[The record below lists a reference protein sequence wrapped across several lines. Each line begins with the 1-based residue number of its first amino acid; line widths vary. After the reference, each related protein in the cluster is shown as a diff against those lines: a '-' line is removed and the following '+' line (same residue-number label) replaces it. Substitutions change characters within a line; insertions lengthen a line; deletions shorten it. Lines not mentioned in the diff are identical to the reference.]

1 MLKVISTMPG
11 PPNMEE
17 SRSRG
22 EIVDEICALQRRLR
36 ELQQMLETIQ
46 DVAADHQ
53 HQQCLHVSKVIVD
66 SCGPR
71 DNGELT
77 YRCLKCGKV
86 F

>member
-1 MLKVISTMPG
+1 MLKVTSTMPG

-17 SRSRG
+17 SRSRE
-22 EIVDEICALQRRLR
+22 EIVDEICVLQKRLR
-36 ELQQMLETIQ
+36 ELQQMLRTIP

-53 HQQCLHVSKVIVD
+53 HQHCLHASRVIVD
-66 SCGPR
+66 TCGPR

-77 YRCLKCGKV
+77 YRCITCGKV